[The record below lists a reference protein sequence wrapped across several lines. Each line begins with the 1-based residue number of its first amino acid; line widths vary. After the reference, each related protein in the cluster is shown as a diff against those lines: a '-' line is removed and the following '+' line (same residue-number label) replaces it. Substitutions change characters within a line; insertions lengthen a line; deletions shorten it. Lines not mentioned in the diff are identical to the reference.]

1 MENAELTHHGIKGM
15 HWGVRRTPEQ
25 LQRAQGHISTASN
38 IVKEAKN
45 INNSVSNIRSNTK
58 KKNLSTMS
66 DQELRDRVNR
76 LNLEQ
81 QYTQLSRNKVSKGQQ
96 YVRNTLEV
104 AGSTLAIAGSIV
116 GIAAGIKQLKG

>member
-1 MENAELTHHGIKGM
+1 MANTELMHHGIKGM

-25 LQRAQGHISTASN
+25 LERTRGHIGTASN

-58 KKNLSTMS
+58 KKNLSTMT

-81 QYTQLSRNKVSKGQQ
+81 QYSMLSGNKVSKGQQ
-96 YVRNTLEV
+96 YVKNTLEV

-116 GIAAGIKQLKG
+116 GIAASIKQLKS

>member
-1 MENAELTHHGIKGM
+1 MANTELTHHGIKGM

-25 LQRAQGHISTASN
+25 LERDRGHINAASS
-38 IVKEAKN
+38 IVNEAKK

-58 KKNLSTMS
+58 KKDVSKMT
-66 DQELRDRVNR
+66 DQELRDKVNR

-81 QYTQLSRNKVSKGQQ
+81 QYSQLSGNRISKGQQ

-104 AGSTLAIAGSIV
+104 AGSTLAIASSIV

>member
-15 HWGVRRTPEQ
+15 HWGVIRTPEQ

-81 QYTQLSRNKVSKGQQ
+81 QYTQLSGNKVSKGQQ